1 MLPEHSLPEKTQI
14 LLLTGFLGAGKTTLL
29 KRVLSWEADLSR
41 TVVLVNEFG
50 EIGIDGLLLK
60 DAGSDV
66 VELTSGCI
74 CCTLSADL
82 RQSLNRIWTQFHPR
96 RLLIETSGIADPK
109 TLIPLLQ
116 EPAFIDKMILKKT
129 VTVLDADFWEAR
141 DVFGP
146 LFYHQLESADLILL
160 NKIDLIDPE
169 KVPCFLKEIHEHF
182 GGCRVVP
189 TLHCG
194 IDPEALFAESHPK
207 AVGIPPIHFFR
218 TAAFESFVAAGAPV
232 QDSVTGNA
240 GHDAHPDDAPVPAF
254 RFVTFSFRAFKPLD
268 ESCFRRFLED
278 LPWGVFRVKG
288 PVRFPDRLAMLNY
301 VGKKAEWTDWNGE
314 PETRLAF
321 IGWGIDGGNLLEKL
335 RQCVMEN

>member
-1 MLPEHSLPEKTQI
+1 M
-14 LLLTGFLGAGKTTLL
+14 TGFLGSGKTTLL

-50 EIGIDGLLLK
+50 EIGIDGLMLK

-109 TLIPLLQ
+109 TLIPLLH
-116 EPAFIDKMILKKT
+116 EPAFNDKMNLKKT
-129 VTVLDADFWEAR
+129 VTVLDADFWAAR
-141 DVFGP
+141 ETFGP

-194 IDPEALFAESHPK
+194 IDPEALFAESRPK
-207 AVGIPPIHFFR
+207 AVGILPIHFFR
-218 TAAFESFVAAGAPV
+218 TAAVASSNTAGAPIHGP
-232 QDSVTGNA
+232 DAGITGHHA
-240 GHDAHPDDAPVPAF
+240 DPQDAPIPASH
-254 RFVTFSFRAFKPLD
+254 FVTFSFRASKPVNAV
-268 ESCFRRFLED
+268 CFERFLEE
-278 LPWGVFRVKG
+278 LPWEIFRVKG
-288 PVRFPDRLAMLNY
+288 PVRFPDRLAMLNF
-301 VGKKAEWTDWNGE
+301 VGKKAEWTDWDGE

-321 IGWGIDGGNLLEKL
+321 IGWGIDGGKLLEKL